1 MTNTGTITLSDFQA
15 DALTG
20 GELDLAA
27 TDGKVVLVV
36 NTATECG
43 LATQFPAI
51 EQLWQELGPQGL
63 VVLGFP
69 SNQFGGQE
77 PGASEQIAEVCE
89 RNFGVSFPLAA
100 KIDVNGPDAHP
111 IYRWLKNEKKGM
123 IGGAIKWNFTKFLIG
138 RDGTVLE
145 RYAPTTKPEDIRG
158 DIERALADSA
168 ADAA

>member
-1 MTNTGTITLSDFQA
+1 MTKLSDFQA
-15 DALTG
+15 QALTG

-43 LATQFPAI
+43 FASQFPAL
-51 EQLWQELGPQGL
+51 EQLWQELEPQGL

-77 PGASEQIAEVCE
+77 PGSSEQIAEVCE

-100 KIDVNGPDAHP
+100 KIDVNGPDTHP
-111 IYRWLKNEKKGM
+111 IYQWLKNEKKGM

-145 RYAPTTKPEDIRG
+145 RYASAKAPADIRA
-158 DIERALADSA
+158 DIERALAEPGVA
-168 ADAA
+168 AA

>member
-1 MTNTGTITLSDFQA
+1 MTKLSDFQA

-43 LATQFPAI
+43 FATQFPGL
-51 EQLWQELGPQGL
+51 EQLWKEYEPKGL

-77 PGASEQIAEVCE
+77 PGSAEQVAETCE
-89 RNFGVSFPLAA
+89 RNFGVTFPLSA
-100 KIDVNGPDAHP
+100 KIDVNGGGTHP
-111 IYRWLKNEKKGM
+111 IYRWLKGEKKGM

-145 RYAPTTKPEDIRG
+145 RYGSATKPEDIRA
-158 DIERALADSA
+158 DIERALAAPASPA
-168 ADAA
+168 A